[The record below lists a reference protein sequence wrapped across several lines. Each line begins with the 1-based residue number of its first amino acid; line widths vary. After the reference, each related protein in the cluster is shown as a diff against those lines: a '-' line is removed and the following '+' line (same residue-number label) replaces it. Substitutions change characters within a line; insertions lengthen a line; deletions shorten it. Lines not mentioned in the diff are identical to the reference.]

1 MDGFTACRGRGVS
14 TQRPALNRQKT
25 RFFRSTN
32 TVRTVSPACQGFRGQ
47 FAEGLLVGGGEMTGL
62 GKAQAV
68 RQIHQLQVT
77 RAGAAQT
84 VACQLQTALLQIAQR
99 TGLQIVA
106 EGLLR
111 SEERRVGKECR
122 WRWVAAQ

>member
-1 MDGFTACRGRGVS
+1 MSGMTSTSPHGWVHGVS
-14 TQRPALNRQKT
+14 WQGRIDAEAGTEPPKNEV
-25 RFFRSTN
+25 FRITN
-32 TVRTVSPACQGFRGQ
+32 TVRTVSPAYQRFRGQ
-47 FAEGLLVGGGEMTGL
+47 FAEGLLIGGGEMTGL

-99 TGLQIVA
+99 TGLQ
-106 EGLLR
+106 
-111 SEERRVGKECR
+111 
-122 WRWVAAQ
+122 